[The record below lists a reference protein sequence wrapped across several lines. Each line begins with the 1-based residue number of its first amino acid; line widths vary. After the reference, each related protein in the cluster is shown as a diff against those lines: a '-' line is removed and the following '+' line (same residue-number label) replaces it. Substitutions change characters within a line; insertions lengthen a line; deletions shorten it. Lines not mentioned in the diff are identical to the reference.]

1 MKQAMAKYR
10 VRIEAST
17 NQSRQT
23 TFHMKGETQKDLD
36 KAKRHLIATLSP
48 VVHDKTF
55 ELLLPASKL
64 FY

>member
-1 MKQAMAKYR
+1 MKQAMTKYR

-23 TFHMKGETQKDLD
+23 TFYMKGETQKDLD
-36 KAKRHLIATLSP
+36 KAKRHLLATLSP
-48 VVHDKTF
+48 VVLDKTF
-55 ELLLPASKL
+55 ELPLPGSYS